1 MIATIMAAG
10 KGSRISKITN
20 NKPKSFL
27 ELRKN
32 FSIIDYQIEL
42 LRKLKIKKI
51 IIVVGYKY
59 FLFKKKFNN
68 QKDIKLVYNNNWMKD
83 NVLSSFS
90 TALRYLNDDFIFL
103 HADSLTEISVYKKFK
118 NNKNMSLPYKKKKCG
133 YEEMKVFK
141 ILNKIYLSKKKIK
154 KQYLGEF
161 IGLAYIPK
169 KYLPEINIGIQNLR
183 KDKEFNKFYF
193 EEIINYL
200 SYNSKHK
207 INLVDIKLNN
217 YQEIDFFSDYKKA
230 VKKFS

>member
-1 MIATIMAAG
+1 MIAVIMAAG

-32 FSIIDYQIEL
+32 FCIIDYQIEL
-42 LRKLKIKKI
+42 LRKIKIKKI

-59 FLFKKKFNN
+59 FLFKKKFKN
-68 QKDIKLVYNNNWMKD
+68 QKDIKLVYNKNWMKD

-90 TALRYLNDDFIFL
+90 VALRYLNDDFIFL
-103 HADSLTEISVYKKFK
+103 HADSLTEINVYEKFK
-118 NNKNMSLPYKKKKCG
+118 NYKNLSLPYKKRQCG
-133 YEEMKVFK
+133 HEEMKVFK
-141 ILNKIYLSKKKIK
+141 ILNKIYLSKKKIIK
-154 KQYLGEF
+154 KYLGEF

-169 KYLPEINIGIQNLR
+169 KYLPEINTGIQNLK

-200 SYNSKHK
+200 SYNSKYQ

-217 YQEIDFFSDYKKA
+217 YQEIDFLSDYKKA